1 MEFIAPLPF
10 AEAIR
15 KLSDQSVVGSTW
27 SASEWNDLP
36 VELRENAF
44 FSSRIESA
52 QFLQRAQDA
61 IGDFL
66 AGNQTMAANGEL
78 MLATGSRA
86 AFVEQMRKFLATEGV
101 TRTTGDIHDIT
112 SEKRLGL
119 IFDIKTRQAQDFG
132 YWLQGMNPDLLN
144 AYPAMRFIRV
154 QEVKEPRALH
164 ERFQD
169 QVYLK
174 TDPIWWLEINQ
185 DFGVPWGPWGWG
197 CGHDVEDVDR
207 DEAEAL
213 GLIKPGQK
221 LKVGRLQPFLNFNH
235 NLQASTKNLNDE
247 LVQKLLAVFGEKVV
261 LDKTAATLR
270 WRGQPAAQ
278 PGDVVTDLD
287 RATLRDYTA
296 PNGTAESI
304 NRALWRERAAAPAPV
319 QQAADALTT
328 ALAKLPV
335 YEGEVYRGVRRT
347 DAQMQAAAARYLPGN
362 IVTEDAFIS
371 GSADR
376 GQAFPGE
383 LRFEI
388 VSKAGRRVAS
398 FSTVPEEQEIVF
410 AAGTQFK
417 VLSARWTGN
426 TLHVKLEEL

>member
-164 ERFQD
+164 ERF
-169 QVYLK
+169 
-174 TDPIWWLEINQ
+174 
-185 DFGVPWGPWGWG
+185 
-197 CGHDVEDVDR
+197 
-207 DEAEAL
+207 
-213 GLIKPGQK
+213 
-221 LKVGRLQPFLNFNH
+221 
-235 NLQASTKNLNDE
+235 
-247 LVQKLLAVFGEKVV
+247 
-261 LDKTAATLR
+261 
-270 WRGQPAAQ
+270 
-278 PGDVVTDLD
+278 
-287 RATLRDYTA
+287 
-296 PNGTAESI
+296 
-304 NRALWRERAAAPAPV
+304 
-319 QQAADALTT
+319 
-328 ALAKLPV
+328 
-335 YEGEVYRGVRRT
+335 
-347 DAQMQAAAARYLPGN
+347 
-362 IVTEDAFIS
+362 
-371 GSADR
+371 
-376 GQAFPGE
+376 
-383 LRFEI
+383 
-388 VSKAGRRVAS
+388 
-398 FSTVPEEQEIVF
+398 
-410 AAGTQFK
+410 
-417 VLSARWTGN
+417 
-426 TLHVKLEEL
+426 